1 MLTILNLTARKALKV
16 DVGIAY
22 ISLSSI
28 GQTID
33 IRDLLT
39 RNHST

>member
-16 DVGIAY
+16 DVGDRIY
-22 ISLSSI
+22 LSSI

-33 IRDLLT
+33 IRNLLT